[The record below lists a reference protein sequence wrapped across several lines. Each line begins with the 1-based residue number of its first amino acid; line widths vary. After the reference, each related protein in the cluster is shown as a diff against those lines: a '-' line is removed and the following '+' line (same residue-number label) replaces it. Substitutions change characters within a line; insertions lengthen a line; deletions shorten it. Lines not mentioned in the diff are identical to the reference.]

1 MDVLVSVNWLAVLV
15 SMIVSMG
22 IGSLWYSQ
30 MLFGDIWQKELKI
43 KAKDMGGNDPT
54 SAMVG
59 AALLTVIQATT
70 LAILIGGGDV
80 MEGLRLAAL
89 TSIGVVVAALGVQY
103 CFEGRTLRLFAIN
116 AGYIVLSMVA
126 AGAIIGAWH

>member
-1 MDVLVSVNWLAVLV
+1 MEALVGVNWWAVLI
-15 SMIVSMG
+15 SMVVAMG

-43 KAKDMGGNDPT
+43 KAKEMGGNDPT
-54 SAMVG
+54 AAMIG
-59 AALLTVIQATT
+59 AALLTVIQAVT

-80 MEGLRLAAL
+80 LQGIYLAAL
-89 TSIGVVVAALGVQY
+89 VSVGVVAAAIGVQY

-116 AGYIVLSMVA
+116 AGYIVLSTVA
-126 AGAIIGAWH
+126 MGAIIGAWH